1 MLLTIADAQSGSAKS
16 ASWSARLNMRFLLL
30 LVHEPVYP
38 RCDTPNAPNGS
49 SRLNLCGRIM
59 AGKHGFLDTL
69 KSVAFEDEPA
79 QPEKHTPAP
88 AASAFSAPEVSPT
101 MGNGGSAFSNAL
113 PIDAGVVPDNDA
125 VYQTLLSKTDFE
137 GTSTAAT
144 IHKFLDPLKAI
155 PDTVMPSNVKFKT
168 AVVQA
173 TAQAG
178 LTEDG
183 ILGTFDTLKTKLQQ
197 EHDAFGQKSQQ
208 FVAREVSGRQDQ
220 IQKISE
226 EITQLQQQ
234 LAQLSNELVDAQGK
248 AAHAQSQ
255 FEAAVQRR
263 GSELEQQ
270 KALYASMLKG

>member
-1 MLLTIADAQSGSAKS
+1 MT
-16 ASWSARLNMRFLLL
+16 
-30 LVHEPVYP
+30 
-38 RCDTPNAPNGS
+38 
-49 SRLNLCGRIM
+49 
-59 AGKHGFLDTL
+59 GKHGFLDTL

-79 QPEKHTPAP
+79 QPEKHVSAP
-88 AASAFSAPEVSPT
+88 AAPAFSAPAVSPAFEST
-101 MGNGGSAFSNAL
+101 ASAVPYAL

-137 GTSTAAT
+137 GTPTAAT

-168 AVVQA
+168 AVLQA

-183 ILGTFDTLKTKLQQ
+183 ILATFDTLKAKLQQ
-197 EHDAFGQKSQQ
+197 EHDAFGQKAQQ
-208 FVAREVSGRQDQ
+208 FSAREVTGRQDQ
-220 IQKISE
+220 IQKITE
-226 EITQLQQQ
+226 QITELQQE
-234 LAQLSNELVDAQGK
+234 LARLSNELVEAQGK
-248 AAHAQSQ
+248 STHAQSQ

-270 KALYASMLKG
+270 KALYASLLKG